1 MEDIMDN
8 NDSREVAE
16 IIENAMREFNES
28 MYHRE
33 QLSIRIGRRTT
44 QIIRF
49 GMIGLLALGLALF
62 YLIFI
67 LAKDFSAITE
77 HMDDMSGYMST
88 MDRNF
93 VVVAE
98 TLPRMHTTLD
108 GLNRNITVMPALNQ
122 SVGNMDT
129 SLGALSTDMHTM
141 VEQLNRMNASV
152 ANMTTSMHVLNT
164 QFTDMNRI
172 VGHMSGDVNQ
182 MSKPMRAFPFP

>member
-1 MEDIMDN
+1 MDN